1 MNKVEFTFLGLNME
15 GISVIYGIFLITW
28 GFGVTF
34 LSESTS
40 TTSLIPS
47 ILGAPILILSILA
60 IWMPER
66 KKLLMHI
73 SVTFGLLIF
82 LGGIDFLRG
91 FLGSS
96 DPFENA
102 WAGSSKLMMLI
113 TGLVYCFLCIQSFRF
128 ARINRENSNS

>member
-128 ARINRENSNS
+128 ARINREKSNS

>member
-66 KKLLMHI
+66 KKMLMHI

-82 LGGIDFLRG
+82 LGGIDF
-91 FLGSS
+91 
-96 DPFENA
+96 
-102 WAGSSKLMMLI
+102 
-113 TGLVYCFLCIQSFRF
+113 
-128 ARINRENSNS
+128 

>member
-1 MNKVEFTFLGLNME
+1 
-15 GISVIYGIFLITW
+15 
-28 GFGVTF
+28 
-34 LSESTS
+34 
-40 TTSLIPS
+40 
-47 ILGAPILILSILA
+47 
-60 IWMPER
+60 MPER

-128 ARINRENSNS
+128 ARINREKSNS

>member
-82 LGGIDFLRG
+82 LGGIEFLRG

-102 WAGSSKLMMLI
+102 WAGASKLMMLI

-128 ARINRENSNS
+128 ARINREKSNS

>member
-91 FLGSS
+91 FLGNSG
-96 DPFENA
+96 PFENA

-128 ARINRENSNS
+128 ARINREKSNS

>member
-40 TTSLIPS
+40 ATSLIPS
-47 ILGAPILILSILA
+47 ILGAPILVLSILA
-60 IWMPER
+60 LWMPER

-73 SVTFGLLIF
+73 SVAFGLLIF

-91 FLGSS
+91 LLGSAG
-96 DPFENA
+96 PFENA

-128 ARINRENSNS
+128 ARINREKSNS

>member
-66 KKLLMHI
+66 KKLLI
-73 SVTFGLLIF
+73 YIILF
-82 LGGIDFLRG
+82 L
-91 FLGSS
+91 
-96 DPFENA
+96 
-102 WAGSSKLMMLI
+102 
-113 TGLVYCFLCIQSFRF
+113 
-128 ARINRENSNS
+128 

>member
-40 TTSLIPS
+40 ATSLIPS
-47 ILGAPILILSILA
+47 ILGAPILVLSILA
-60 IWMPER
+60 LWMPER

-96 DPFENA
+96 GPFENA

-128 ARINRENSNS
+128 ARINREKSNS

>member
-82 LGGIDFLRG
+82 LGGIDFC
-91 FLGSS
+91 S
-96 DPFENA
+96 
-102 WAGSSKLMMLI
+102 I
-113 TGLVYCFLCIQSFRF
+113 
-128 ARINRENSNS
+128 

>member
-128 ARINRENSNS
+128 SRINREKSNS